1 MKYLHV
7 EGCGVWL
14 HHHVM
19 LDLVLFDAAN
29 EKIEEK
35 TINVASSLT
44 LVAMVSD
51 LDLEVL
57 KGHNNM

>member
-29 EKIEEK
+29 EKEKERIGTQRGGGEE
-35 TINVASSLT
+35 
-44 LVAMVSD
+44 
-51 LDLEVL
+51 
-57 KGHNNM
+57 